1 MNGLFNNTIILREI
15 DDTYVS
21 INNAIYKKVNPFNIK
36 MFMKL
41 YNKYSSEY
49 NILLDYRLDILIIYG
64 FFNFEYDILVYDPYN
79 SIVLNVYQWFL
90 NKFSIPCGI
99 VSTSVIK
106 KISYIYIIFSI
117 LISIHDIPWNVSN
130 IIEII
135 KNDSNTNFLTMDV
148 FIKYIGNQYG
158 KSNEDN
164 IKSLYKEIVNFIKN
178 PITSINKFD
187 IENLTIY
194 DVLDTFKLLY
204 KNNVVIQ
211 L

>member
-1 MNGLFNNTIILREI
+1 MNGLFKDTIVLREI
-15 DDTYVS
+15 DDTF
-21 INNAIYKKVNPFNIK
+21 INIEGNKVRKVNPFNVK
-36 MFMKL
+36 MFL
-41 YNKYSSEY
+41 NNYNKLSKNT
-49 NILLDYRLDILIIYG
+49 NILIDYRLDILIIYG
-64 FFNFEYDILVYDPYN
+64 FLNFDYDILIFDPYN
-79 SIVLNVYQWFL
+79 CCVISIYQWFL
-90 NKFSIPCGI
+90 NKFSTPYGI
-99 VSTSVIK
+99 VSSNIFK
-106 KISYIYIIFSI
+106 KLSYIYLFISY
-117 LISIHDIPWNVSN
+117 LIAIPDIQWNSFIALENV
-130 IIEII
+130 
-135 KNDSNTNFLTMDV
+135 KNSTSNFLTMDV

-187 IENLTIY
+187 IENLTVY